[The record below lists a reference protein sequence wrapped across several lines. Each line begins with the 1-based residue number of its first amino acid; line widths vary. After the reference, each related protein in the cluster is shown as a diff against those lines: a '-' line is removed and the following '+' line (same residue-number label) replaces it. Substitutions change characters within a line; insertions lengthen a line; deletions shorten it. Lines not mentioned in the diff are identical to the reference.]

1 MVASAPCFFA
11 CPGGM
16 QPLSFFARPGGQSG
30 RLPIVD
36 VSDELPVLPVVEPLV
51 DPVVVPLVPGR

>member
-1 MVASAPCFFA
+1 
-11 CPGGM
+11 
-16 QPLSFFARPGGQSG
+16 
-30 RLPIVD
+30 LPIVD